1 MKFLTWFYILW
12 TKSQSLPQNETSTQ
26 DFSTSNF
33 ILENQEIIWNEL
45 KMNSQHLENSVLE
58 SEQKVKEIIAK
69 VLDQDQ
75 IE

>member
-1 MKFLTWFYILW
+1 MKFLTWLYILW
-12 TKSQSLPQNETSTQ
+12 AKSQSLPQNETSTQ
-26 DFSTSNF
+26 DLSTSKLG
-33 ILENQEIIWNEL
+33 IEKQLVWNEL
-45 KMNSQHLENSVLE
+45 KMESQHLENSVLE

>member
-1 MKFLTWFYILW
+1 M
-12 TKSQSLPQNETSTQ
+12 
-26 DFSTSNF
+26 
-33 ILENQEIIWNEL
+33 LENQEIIWNEL